1 MMTRDRK
8 GLAGIIDS
16 LVFVCII
23 CVIALLIL
31 DSPNGDTQS
40 KRWDQSSMIHSVL
53 IHSTI
58 SMMEMDD
65 AGTNYSEA
73 PVSQL
78 LCEALGSGDRRLIDR
93 LSGIL
98 GPIADPLIEPPYH
111 YQWVVNGTNGEIRM
125 GEGVIPSSCDIM
137 ASKVGVMH
145 DGEVLTSV
153 LYLWIL

>member
-1 MMTRDRK
+1 MTRDRE

-31 DSPNGDTQS
+31 DSPESDIQS

-53 IHSTI
+53 IQSTI
-58 SMMEMDD
+58 SMMEEDD
-65 AGTNYSEA
+65 AGTNYSEV

-78 LCEALGSGDRRLIDR
+78 LCEALGSGDRELIGR
-93 LSGIL
+93 VPGIL
-98 GPIADPLIEPPYH
+98 MPIADPLIEPPYR
-111 YQWVVNGTNGEIRM
+111 YRWVVNGTNSEIGI
-125 GEGVIPSSCDIM
+125 GEGAIPSSCDIM
-137 ASKVGVMH
+137 ASTVEITH
-145 DGEVLTSV
+145 DGAVLTSV